1 MNSVIGCHM
10 SGWQGAACAK
20 LLDLVLN
27 PKNTAEK
34 VFRRMT
40 YHRAVETESDS
51 MLSAT
56 LP

>member
-1 MNSVIGCHM
+1 MNSVIGGPM
-10 SGWQGAACAK
+10 SGWQRAVCAK

-40 YHRAVETESDS
+40 YDKAAETESDS
-51 MLSAT
+51 VLSAT